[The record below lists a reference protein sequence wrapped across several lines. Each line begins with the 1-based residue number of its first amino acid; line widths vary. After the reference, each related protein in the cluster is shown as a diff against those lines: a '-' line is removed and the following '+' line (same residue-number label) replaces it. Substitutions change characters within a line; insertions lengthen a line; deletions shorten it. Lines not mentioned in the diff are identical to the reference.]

1 MKYIYMLRVNLRK
14 NMIYKASC
22 IIDIVVAMV
31 TIIILKFFW
40 QTMYADSY
48 EQYRYMLN
56 YAVFTNI
63 ISVIYNV
70 SVYNSLINKIRT
82 GDICIDLV
90 RPWNVIT
97 SLFFEEWGIKLSK
110 IVTDVIPVSLICVL
124 FFQIQGQTPVR
135 FLLLCV
141 SVFLSSVI
149 LFLVKICVSMICF
162 WIMEAWSL
170 LLLVDTIVLVLSGK
184 FVPSWLMPEFFQ
196 QIMKCFP
203 FIWIYQKPVE
213 LYLSDQFSAMSLLA
227 LFGMYLFWILLL
239 LLVTRIIWGRAA
251 NKMIVQGG

>member
-1 MKYIYMLRVNLRK
+1 
-14 NMIYKASC
+14 
-22 IIDIVVAMV
+22 
-31 TIIILKFFW
+31 
-40 QTMYADSY
+40 
-48 EQYRYMLN
+48 
-56 YAVFTNI
+56 
-63 ISVIYNV
+63 
-70 SVYNSLINKIRT
+70 
-82 GDICIDLV
+82 
-90 RPWNVIT
+90 
-97 SLFFEEWGIKLSK
+97 
-110 IVTDVIPVSLICVL
+110 
-124 FFQIQGQTPVR
+124 
-135 FLLLCV
+135 
-141 SVFLSSVI
+141 
-149 LFLVKICVSMICF
+149 MICF